1 MKVVLI
7 SMPDVAPIFIHDMA
21 VHLPNHGIA
30 CVGGN
35 IDAGH
40 DVYLIDLVRK
50 RRSIRS
56 YLTSQLTRLK
66 PDLVGLSAMTWQFD
80 TCLRIVRL
88 IKSLLPSVQIA
99 VGGYHATLMSEE
111 TAGSPVAQGID
122 FMIRGEGEET
132 FRRLV
137 NALEGMDRLEEIPSL
152 SYRQDGK
159 FIHNER
165 GKPCDLSRLKLPLRD
180 RRRLTGGYHFVTS
193 RMEVMEMSR
202 GCTRNCT
209 FCSIQH
215 MYGRSHRTYPMERIL
230 ADLDDIYFNK
240 KTRMVFV
247 VDDNFVLNPRWV
259 ISVCDAIIARRY
271 MGLKLAVQADCIA
284 IARHEEMVRKMAEA
298 GFFSV
303 FLGIEN
309 VSRLNLEALRKG
321 EIADEAEKAV
331 ENCHKY
337 GLSVVGGMIFG
348 LPQDDETAI
357 RDNYRFLKGLGVDA
371 IYCQI
376 LTPYPKTQVRDDL
389 IREGLVTNYD
399 DYRWYNGL
407 WANVRTRYLDAEH
420 LQYLF
425 WFYRQTVLGWW
436 EPSAKTRKTGRQ
448 WTAIW
453 IYLIRPVLKF
463 LVERKLRKT
472 GWEDRYQRE
481 TARLRQRNE
490 FEDLRDF

>member
-7 SMPDVAPIFIHDMA
+7 SMPDVAPIFIHDAA

-30 CVGGN
+30 CIGGN
-35 IDAGH
+35 IDPQH

-50 RRSIRS
+50 RRNILS
-56 YLTSQLTRLK
+56 YLTKHLTRLR

-80 TCLRIVRL
+80 TCLRIIRL
-88 IKSLLPSVQIA
+88 IRRLLPGVRIA

-111 TAGSPVAQGID
+111 TAALPAVQAID
-122 FMIRGEGEET
+122 FMIRGEGEES

-137 NALEGMDRLEEIPSL
+137 NALEGKDRLEDIPSL
-152 SYRQDGK
+152 SYRREGK
-159 FIHNER
+159 FTHNER
-165 GKPCDLSRLKLPLRD
+165 GKLCDLSRLKLPIRD
-180 RRRLTGGYHFVTS
+180 RRRLTGGYHFMTS

-209 FCSIQH
+209 FCSINH
-215 MYGRSHRTYPMERIL
+215 MYGRSYRTYPIERIL

-247 VDDNFVLNPRWV
+247 VDDNLVLNPEWV
-259 ISVCDAIIARRY
+259 MLLCDAIIARRY
-271 MGLKLAVQADCIA
+271 KGLKLAVQADCISM
-284 IARHEEMVRKMAEA
+284 ARHEQMVRKMSQA

-309 VSRLNLEALRKG
+309 ASRHNLNTMGKG
-321 EIADEAEKAV
+321 DIADEARRAV

-348 LPQDDETAI
+348 LPEDDESAI
-357 RDNYRFLKGLGVDA
+357 RDNYRFLKDLGIDA

-376 LTPYPKTQVRDDL
+376 LTPYPKTQVRDHL

-399 DYRWYNGL
+399 DYQWYNGL
-407 WANVRTRYLDAEH
+407 WANVRTRYLDADR

-425 WFYRQTVLGWW
+425 WLYRQTVLGWW
-436 EPSAKTRKTGRQ
+436 EPSASTKETGRM
-448 WTAIW
+448 WIAIW
-453 IYLIRPVLKF
+453 SYLVQPVMKF
-463 LVERKLRKT
+463 FMERKLQKT
-472 GWEDRYQRE
+472 GWEGRYQKE
-481 TARLRQRNE
+481 MARLRHRNE
-490 FEDLRDF
+490 FTDLKDF